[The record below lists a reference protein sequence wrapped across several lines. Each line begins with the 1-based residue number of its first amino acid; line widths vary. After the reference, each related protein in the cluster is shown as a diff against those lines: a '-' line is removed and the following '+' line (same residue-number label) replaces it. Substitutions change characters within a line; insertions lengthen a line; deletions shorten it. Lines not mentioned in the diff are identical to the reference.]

1 MVHLSDEALS
11 DLLDGGPVTGADEH
25 LETCAL
31 CRGELDGLRQ
41 LRAELRQ
48 LPELAPPA
56 ELWSRIAE
64 GLPSGG
70 REGRRRLGWPSLI
83 ALQAAAM
90 AAVFVIGLGLGR
102 FFQPGDSVPAG
113 AGAVSEL
120 VVAEEPAPTS
130 LGAAMTEVRQRGAE
144 YDRALRNLQQ
154 LARQEGAPLPFVSN
168 ERLASLDA
176 LVEASRTA
184 LSADPADP
192 MLNSYLFAAL
202 EERDALMQRM
212 SAAQP
217 SGSELLWR

>member
-1 MVHLSDEALS
+1 MVHLKDEALS
-11 DLLDGGPVTGADEH
+11 ELLDGGSVPGADEH
-25 LETCAL
+25 LATCVL
-31 CRGELDGLRQ
+31 CRSELDGLRQ

-48 LPELAPPA
+48 LPELVPPA
-56 ELWSRIAE
+56 DQWSRIAE
-64 GLPSGG
+64 RLPGG
-70 REGRRRLGWPSLI
+70 RARRRRLGWPSLI

-102 FFQPGDSVPAG
+102 FLQPDGSVPG
-113 AGAVSEL
+113 GAVSEQT
-120 VVAEEPAPTS
+120 VAQEPGATS
-130 LGAAMTEVRQRGAE
+130 LSDAMAEVRRRGAE
-144 YDRALRNLQQ
+144 YDQALRNLQQ

-192 MLNSYLFAAL
+192 VLNSYLFAAL
-202 EERDALMQRM
+202 EERDAVMQQM
-212 SAAQP
+212 SATQQ

>member
-1 MVHLSDEALS
+1 MVHLSDETLS
-11 DLLDGGPVTGADEH
+11 ELLDGGSVPGADEH
-25 LETCAL
+25 LATCVL
-31 CRGELDGLRQ
+31 CRGELDGLQQ

-48 LPELAPPA
+48 LPELEPPVDQW
-56 ELWSRIAE
+56 LRIAE
-64 GLPSGG
+64 RLPGG
-70 REGRRRLGWPSLI
+70 RARRRLGWPSLI

-102 FFQPGDSVPAG
+102 FVQPDSSVLGG
-113 AGAVSEL
+113 AASEPT
-120 VVAEEPAPTS
+120 VAQEPQATS
-130 LGAAMTEVRQRGAE
+130 LSAAMSEVRQRGAE
-144 YDRALRNLQQ
+144 YDRALKNLQR

-192 MLNSYLFAAL
+192 VLNSYLFAAL
-202 EERDALMQRM
+202 EERDAVMQQM
-212 SAAQP
+212 SATQE

>member
-11 DLLDGGPVTGADEH
+11 ELLDGGAVAGADEH
-25 LETCAL
+25 LASCAL
-31 CRGELDGLRQ
+31 CRSELDGLRQ

-48 LPELAPPA
+48 LPELVPPA
-56 ELWSRIAE
+56 ELWSRIAQ
-64 GLPSGG
+64 GLPSG
-70 REGRRRLGWPSLI
+70 RRPRQRRLSWPSLI

-102 FFQPGDSVPAG
+102 FVQPGDSPPEN
-113 AGAVSEL
+113 AVSDPT
-120 VVAEEPAPTS
+120 VGQASAPTS
-130 LGAAMTEVRQRGAE
+130 LSAAMAEVRRRGAE
-144 YDRALRNLQQ
+144 YDRALANLQQ
-154 LARQEGAPLPFVSN
+154 LARREGAPLPFVSN

-202 EERDALMQRM
+202 EERDAVMQQM
-212 SAAQP
+212 NATQQ